1 MNENE
6 FEKQMENLKTP
17 QADTSTHQQI
27 LKITLLNAK
36 KSSRLAI
43 VFIIIP
49 CLFLFG
55 VFVKYLLGIDFKIF
69 SSLEDEM
76 AALDKISYLRWLSPL
91 LLAGLPLAGIVI
103 NLLAISHFYWDKMKK
118 ELIITIKYRLINIIL
133 LLISIAIVCI
143 FILYAIAENAGHRV
157 IEHID

>member
-133 LLISIAIVCI
+133 LLISIGIVCI
-143 FILYAIAENAGHRV
+143 FILYAIAENAEHRV

>member
-91 LLAGLPLAGIVI
+91 LLVGLPLTGIVI
-103 NLLAISHFYWDKMKK
+103 NLLAITHFYWDKMKK

-133 LLISIAIVCI
+133 LLISIGIVCI
-143 FILYAIAENAGHRV
+143 FILYAIVENAGHR
-157 IEHID
+157 